1 MATTKNQAVRM
12 GRTNSSDEGF
22 FEFWIDGLLAEQFD
36 DKVYIKTD
44 SFENEDG
51 EFLKREE

>member
-1 MATTKNQAVRM
+1 M
-12 GRTNSSDEGF
+12 GRVDSSDEGF

>member
-12 GRTNSSDEGF
+12 GRTNSSDEDI
-22 FEFWIDGLLAEQFD
+22 FEFQIDGLLAEQFD